1 MMTLIL
7 FVFFHVAG
15 VDTILTNI
23 GIAVRLKGWVLV
35 STLKKNDF
43 WLFAG
48 DIHSTASIT
57 YTWELGLN
65 SQKIGLSEIFLNKN
79 V

>member
-1 MMTLIL
+1 MTLIL
-7 FVFFHVAG
+7 LVFFHVAG

-23 GIAVRLKGWVLV
+23 GIAVRSKGWVLV
-35 STLKKNDF
+35 STLIIF
-43 WLFAG
+43 YFRLFDG

-65 SQKIGLSEIFLNKN
+65 FQKFGLSEIFFKEKI
-79 V
+79 